1 MPRGKSPFS
10 GISRSIQDRVS
21 DDPDGALAKYV
32 WLWQSMGKRPVRRLI
47 PRPIRFFFVV
57 LLDVFSLVG
66 WYVRTEI
73 LRVARSTIANGEALA
88 KIGRAGVL
96 LLALGVSVPPQ
107 ASGQD
112 QNFEAV
118 IGRWEGKLNVSGDAQ
133 LSVVFNVERSDDG
146 GLTGTMECPDQNA
159 TVVPLSSVTF
169 NDGKL
174 TLVASSVPGSA
185 RFEGTQSEDGTTLSG
200 TFFQGQ
206 RQLLL
211 ELRKRSGALK

>member
-1 MPRGKSPFS
+1 MPPRRPLFS
-10 GISRSIQDRVS
+10 RISRSIQDRVS
-21 DDPDGALAKYV
+21 NNPDRALAKYL
-32 WLWQSMGKRPVRRLI
+32 WLWQSMGTRPGQRLV
-47 PRPIRFFFVV
+47 PRPIRFFFVAS
-57 LLDVFSLVG
+57 LDLFSLVG
-66 WYVRTEI
+66 WYVRNRI
-73 LRVARSTIANGEALA
+73 LRVARSAITNGEALA

-112 QNFEAV
+112 QKFEAV

-133 LSVVFNVERSDDG
+133 LKVVFNVERSNDG

-169 NDGKL
+169 SDGKL
-174 TLVASSVPGSA
+174 TLVASSVPGSP

-200 TFFQGQ
+200 TFSQGQ